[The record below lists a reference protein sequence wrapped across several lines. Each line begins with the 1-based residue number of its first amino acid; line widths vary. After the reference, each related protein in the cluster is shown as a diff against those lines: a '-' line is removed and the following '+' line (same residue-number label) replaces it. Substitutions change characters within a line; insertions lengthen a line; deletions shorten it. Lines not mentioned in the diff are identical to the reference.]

1 MSPMEPRIQQLR
13 QLDLLSRARETGQ
26 TTSPMEALAKMLAKG
41 NIDPRLL
48 EMIPP
53 PVIPRYEEP
62 VPPPPPPR
70 LEEYYS
76 PTTTP
81 FPSQDTATMP
91 MFPDTAPYPTTAPM
105 PNYDIGYDQGATTKP
120 NYEAPNESLYDQP
133 AIYPLDTLA
142 PQMPQLGGVT
152 LSNGQFI
159 AGVPNEQGGVNIGT
173 PDFFQ
178 QYAGNPDLMRAL
190 SDAYGYDVSQPR
202 PQTTQAPQIGYNE
215 PDVQPQIG
223 YAPETNYGG
232 MNTNSPT
239 TQNPQTNDGRTND
252 FQKMME
258 DMRNQQMAENMR
270 NEQRMFD
277 PRREP
282 ERPRED
288 PRQDPRINPEPPR
301 PFDIPR
307 DDIGRRLG

>member
-1 MSPMEPRIQQLR
+1 MSPMEPMIQRLR

-26 TTSPMEALAKMLAKG
+26 TTSPMEALARMLAQG

-48 EMIPP
+48 QGMTTPTP
-53 PVIPRYEEP
+53 PRYEEP
-62 VPPPPPPR
+62 VPPPPPPPR
-70 LEEYYS
+70 LEYYS

-81 FPSQDTATMP
+81 FPGQDTAIMP
-91 MFPDTAPYPTTAPM
+91 MFPDTAPDPYTAPM

-120 NYEAPNESLYDQP
+120 KYEAPNESLYEKP
-133 AIYPLDTLA
+133 EIYPLDTLA

-190 SDAYGYDVSQPR
+190 SDAYGYDVSQG
-202 PQTTQAPQIGYNE
+202 QTTQSPQIGYNE

-223 YAPETNYGG
+223 YAPQVNY
-232 MNTNSPT
+232 NEP
-239 TQNPQTNDGRTND
+239 QVNPRTNPEPPM
-252 FQKMME
+252 Q
-258 DMRNQQMAENMR
+258 
-270 NEQRMFD
+270 D
-277 PRREP
+277 PRM
-282 ERPRED
+282 RPDR
-288 PRQDPRINPEPPR
+288 PMQDPRINPEPPR
-301 PFDIPR
+301 PFDVPQY
-307 DDIGRRLG
+307 DIGRRLG

>member
-13 QLDLLSRARETGQ
+13 QLDLQRRARETRQGMD
-26 TTSPMEALAKMLAKG
+26 PMEALRRMLEQGQMSPDTIEALR
-41 NIDPRLL
+41 NIRPT
-48 EMIPP
+48 E
-53 PVIPRYEEP
+53 PRYEEP
-62 VPPPPPPR
+62 VPPPPPR
-70 LEEYYS
+70 LEDYYG

-81 FPSQDTATMP
+81 FPGQD
-91 MFPDTAPYPTTAPM
+91 TAPM
-105 PNYDIGYDQGATTKP
+105 PEPRYEQDTTP
-120 NYEAPNESLYDQP
+120 P
-133 AIYPLDTLA
+133 AIYPLDTIA

-202 PQTTQAPQIGYNE
+202 PQTTQAPQVVYGEPTVGSQGYD
-215 PDVQPQIG
+215 PG
-223 YAPETNYGG
+223 TNYGG

-239 TQNPQTNDGRTND
+239 TQNPQIGYSPETNYGGTND

-258 DMRNQQMAENMR
+258 DMRMQE
-270 NEQRMFD
+270 RMQD
-277 PRREP
+277 PRIRPDINPEP
-282 ERPRED
+282 

-301 PFDIPR
+301 PIYPMDMPP
-307 DDIGRRLG
+307 DNIGRRLG

>member
-13 QLDLLSRARETGQ
+13 QLDLLTRARETGQ
-26 TTSPMEALAKMLAKG
+26 TTSPMEALARMLAQG

-48 EMIPP
+48 QGMTTSTAPS
-53 PVIPRYEEP
+53 YEDTA
-62 VPPPPPPR
+62 PPR

-81 FPSQDTATMP
+81 FPGQD
-91 MFPDTAPYPTTAPM
+91 TAPM
-105 PNYDIGYDQGATTKP
+105 PEPRYEQDTTP
-120 NYEAPNESLYDQP
+120 PL
-133 AIYPLDTLA
+133 IYPLDTIA
-142 PQMPQLGGVT
+142 PQMPQIGGVT

-202 PQTTQAPQIGYNE
+202 PQTTQAP
-215 PDVQPQIG
+215 
-223 YAPETNYGG
+223 ETNYGG

-239 TQNPQTNDGRTND
+239 TQNPQIGRDAND
-252 FQKMME
+252 FEKMME

-301 PFDIPR
+301 PIYPMDIPR